1 MAQPRTRDKV
11 TPSFY
16 LKTFG
21 CQMNKH
27 DSDSVSQILLN
38 EGYRQSQAI
47 EDAQII
53 LINTCAVRQK
63 AEDKA
68 LTLIGRLAPLK
79 QKNPDLITGVLGCV
93 AQNQG
98 VDLLRRFP
106 HLDLVIGPR
115 NVHHIDEL
123 ISKMRKERNK
133 ISSLDLTNGIYL
145 FPKYNGYLK
154 GKVTCFVK
162 IMEGCDNFCSYC
174 IVPFVRGRE
183 TSLPATT
190 IIERAHQLVREG
202 VREITLIGQ
211 NVNSYNVKDKAG
223 PSFAGLLRALDQ
235 ISGLQRLRFTTSH
248 PKDLSD
254 ELIDLFGGLKTLCP
268 HIHLPVQS
276 GSNAVLRR
284 MNRGYTAEQYRTL
297 IKKLRRTR
305 PDIAISS
312 DMIVGFPGETEKDFQ
327 DSLRL
332 IEEVEFDN
340 LFSFRYSDRR
350 GTKAT
355 GLPDKVVE
363 AEKQER
369 LSLLQERQ
377 RQITLAKNEF
387 LEGTVQTVL
396 EEGPAKHG
404 GEQRSGRT
412 PGNKVVNYVSTTDL
426 TGALVRIKVIKG
438 FQNSLFGEF
447 VGLASTDPQ

>member
-1 MAQPRTRDKV
+1 MAQPRRRDKV

-38 EGYRQSQAI
+38 QGYRQSHAI

-79 QKNPDLITGVLGCV
+79 RKNSDLITGVLGCV

-98 VDLLRRFP
+98 VDLLARFP

-123 ISKMRKERNK
+123 ISKIRKKRNK
-133 ISSLDLTNGIYL
+133 VFSLDLTEEISL

-154 GKVTCFVK
+154 GEVTSFLK
-162 IMEGCDNFCSYC
+162 IMEGCDNFCSFC

-183 TSLPATT
+183 TSVPATK
-190 IIERAHQLVREG
+190 IIDRAHQLIREG

-211 NVNSYNVKDKAG
+211 NVNSYNVKNKAE
-223 PSFAGLLRALDQ
+223 PSFPGLLKALDE
-235 ISGLQRLRFTTSH
+235 IGGLQRLRFTTSH

-254 ELIDLFGGLKTLCP
+254 ELIGLFGRLKTLCP

-284 MNRGYTAEQYRTL
+284 MNRGYTTEQYRKL
-297 IKKLRRTR
+297 IEKLRRTR
-305 PDIAISS
+305 PDIAVSS

-327 DSLRL
+327 DSLSL

-355 GLPDKVVE
+355 CLANKVAE
-363 AEKQER
+363 EEKQER
-369 LSLLQERQ
+369 LSMLQQRQ
-377 RQITLAKNEF
+377 RQITLAKNRS
-387 LEGTVQTVL
+387 LEGTAQTVL

-412 PGNKVVNYVSTTDL
+412 PGNKIVNYVSTTDL
-426 TGALVRIKVIKG
+426 TGASVRVKVLKG

-447 VGLASTDPQ
+447 VSLARADAQ

>member
-1 MAQPRTRDKV
+1 M

-38 EGYRQSQAI
+38 QGYRQSHAI
-47 EDAQII
+47 EDAQVI

-68 LTLIGRLAPLK
+68 LTLIGRLASLK
-79 QKNPDLITGVLGCV
+79 RKNPDLITGVLGCV

-98 VDLLRRFP
+98 VDLLAHFP
-106 HLDLVIGPR
+106 HLDLLIGPR

-123 ISKMRKERNK
+123 ISKIRKKRNK
-133 ISSLDLTNGIYL
+133 VFSLDLTEEISL

-154 GKVTCFVK
+154 GKVTSFLK
-162 IMEGCDNFCSYC
+162 IMEGCDNFCSFC

-183 TSLPATT
+183 ISVPATK
-190 IIERAHQLVREG
+190 IIDRAYQLIREG

-211 NVNSYNVKDKAG
+211 NVNSYNKKSKAE
-223 PSFAGLLRALDQ
+223 PSFAGLLRALDE
-235 ISGLQRLRFTTSH
+235 IPDLQRLRFTTSH

-254 ELIDLFGGLKTLCP
+254 ELIGLFGRLKTLCP

-284 MNRGYTAEQYRTL
+284 MNRGYTTEQYRKL
-297 IKKLRRTR
+297 IEKLRGTR
-305 PDIAISS
+305 PDIAVSS

-327 DSLRL
+327 DSLNL

-355 GLPDKVVE
+355 CLANKVAE
-363 AEKQER
+363 EEKQER
-369 LSLLQERQ
+369 LSMLQQRQ
-377 RQITLAKNEF
+377 RQITLAKNKS
-387 LEGTVQTVL
+387 LEGTTQTVL

-412 PGNKVVNYVSTTDL
+412 PGNKIVNYVSTTDL
-426 TGALVRIKVIKG
+426 TGASVRVKVLKG

-447 VGLASTDPQ
+447 VSLARADAQ

>member
-1 MAQPRTRDKV
+1 MTL
-11 TPSFY
+11 SFY

-27 DSDSVSQILLN
+27 DSDSISQILLN
-38 EGYRQSQAI
+38 QGYRQSQAI

-79 QKNPDLITGVLGCV
+79 RKNPDLITGVLGCV

-98 VDLLRRFP
+98 VDLLAHFP

-123 ISKMRKERNK
+123 ISKIRKQRNK
-133 ISSLDLTNGIYL
+133 VFSLDLTEGISL

-154 GKVTCFVK
+154 GKVTSFLK
-162 IMEGCDNFCSYC
+162 IMEGCDNFCSFC

-183 TSLPATT
+183 TSVPATK
-190 IIERAHQLVREG
+190 IIDRAHQLIREG

-211 NVNSYNVKDKAG
+211 NVNSYNEKSKAE
-223 PSFAGLLRALDQ
+223 PSFAGLLKALDE
-235 ISGLQRLRFTTSH
+235 IPGLQRLRFTTSH

-254 ELIDLFGGLKTLCP
+254 ELIGLFGRLKTLCP

-276 GSNAVLRR
+276 GSNAVLRS
-284 MNRGYTAEQYRTL
+284 MNRGYTEEQYRKL
-297 IKKLRRTR
+297 IEKLRRTR
-305 PDIAISS
+305 PDIAVSS

-327 DSLRL
+327 DSLSL

-355 GLPDKVVE
+355 RLPNKVAE
-363 AEKQER
+363 GEKQER

-377 RQITLAKNEF
+377 RKITLAKNKS
-387 LEGTVQTVL
+387 LEGTTQTVL

-404 GEQRSGRT
+404 GEHRSGRT
-412 PGNKVVNYVSTTDL
+412 PGNKILNYVSTTDL
-426 TGALVRIKVIKG
+426 TGASVRVKVLKG
-438 FQNSLFGEF
+438 LQNSLFGEF
-447 VGLASTDPQ
+447 VGIARADAQ

>member
-1 MAQPRTRDKV
+1 M

-38 EGYRQSQAI
+38 RGYRQSQAI

-79 QKNPDLITGVLGCV
+79 RKNPDLITGVLGCV

-98 VDLLRRFP
+98 VDLLAHFP

-115 NVHHIDEL
+115 NVHHIDEF
-123 ISKMRKERNK
+123 ISKIRKQRNK
-133 ISSLDLTNGIYL
+133 VFSLDLTEEIFL

-154 GKVTCFVK
+154 GKVTSFLK
-162 IMEGCDNFCSYC
+162 IMEGCDNFCSFC

-183 TSLPATT
+183 TSVPATK
-190 IIERAHQLVREG
+190 IIDRAYQLIREG

-211 NVNSYNVKDKAG
+211 NVNSYNEKSKAD
-223 PSFAGLLRALDQ
+223 PSFAGLLKALDE
-235 ISGLQRLRFTTSH
+235 IPGLQRLRFTTSH

-254 ELIDLFGGLKTLCP
+254 ELIRLFGRLKTLCP

-276 GSNAVLRR
+276 GSDAVLRR
-284 MNRGYTAEQYRTL
+284 MNRGYTAEQYRKL
-297 IKKLRRTR
+297 IEKLRRTR
-305 PDIAISS
+305 PDIAVSS

-327 DSLRL
+327 DSLNL

-355 GLPDKVVE
+355 RLPNKVAE
-363 AEKQER
+363 GEKQER
-369 LSLLQERQ
+369 LSLLQKRQ
-377 RQITLAKNEF
+377 GQITLAKNKS
-387 LEGTVQTVL
+387 LEGTTQTAL

-412 PGNKVVNYVSTTDL
+412 PGNKILNYVSTTDL
-426 TGALVRIKVIKG
+426 TGASVRVKVLKG

-447 VGLASTDPQ
+447 VGLASADAQ

>member
-1 MAQPRTRDKV
+1 MAQPSRRDEV
-11 TPSFY
+11 TPLFY

-38 EGYRQSQAI
+38 EGYRQSEIA

-53 LINTCAVRQK
+53 LINTCAVRKK

-68 LTLIGRLAPLK
+68 LTLIGRLASLK
-79 QKNPDLITGVLGCV
+79 QKNPDIIMGVLGCV

-115 NVHHIDEL
+115 NIHHIDKL
-123 ISKMRKERNK
+123 KTRNRKEKNMV
-133 ISSLDLTNGIYL
+133 SCLDWTDNICL

-154 GKVTCFVK
+154 GKVTCFLKV
-162 IMEGCDNFCSYC
+162 MEGCDNFCSYC

-183 TSLPATT
+183 TSLPAT
-190 IIERAHQLVREG
+190 IILDRAHQLIREG
-202 VREITLIGQ
+202 IREIILIGQ
-211 NVNSYNVKDKAG
+211 NVNSYNVKNKAK
-223 PSFAGLLRALDQ
+223 PSFAGLLRALDG

-254 ELIDLFGGLKTLCP
+254 ELIGLFGELKTLCP

-276 GSNAVLRR
+276 GSDAVLRR
-284 MNRGYTAEQYRTL
+284 MSRGYTVEHYMTL
-297 IKKLRRTR
+297 IEKLRTTR
-305 PDIAISS
+305 PDIAVSS
-312 DMIVGFPGETEKDFQ
+312 DMIVGFPGETDEDFQ
-327 DSLRL
+327 ESLSLVDELR
-332 IEEVEFDN
+332 FDN

-355 GLPDKVVE
+355 GFPNKVGE
-363 AEKQER
+363 REKQER

-377 RQITLAKNEF
+377 ARITLAKNKS

-396 EEGPAKHG
+396 VEGPAKHG

-412 PGNKVVNYVSTTDL
+412 GGNKVVNFASNTSL

-447 VGLASTDPQ
+447 SGPESHSVE

>member
-1 MAQPRTRDKV
+1 MARPRRRNKV

-38 EGYRQSQAI
+38 QGYRQSQAI

-68 LTLIGRLAPLK
+68 LTLVGRLALLK
-79 QKNPDLITGVLGCV
+79 RRNPDLITGVLGCV

-98 VDLLRRFP
+98 VDLLAHFP

-115 NVHHIDEL
+115 NIHHIDEL
-123 ISKMRKERNK
+123 ISKIRKKRNK
-133 ISSLDLTNGIYL
+133 VFSLDLTEEISL
-145 FPKYNGYLK
+145 FPQYNGYLK
-154 GKVTCFVK
+154 GKITSFLK
-162 IMEGCDNFCSYC
+162 IMEGCDNFCSFC

-183 TSLPATT
+183 TSVPATK
-190 IIERAHQLVREG
+190 IIDRASQLIRVG

-211 NVNSYNVKDKAG
+211 NVNSYNQKSKAE
-223 PSFAGLLRALDQ
+223 PSFAGLLKTLDD
-235 ISGLQRLRFTTSH
+235 IPGLQRLRFTTSH

-254 ELIDLFGGLKTLCP
+254 ELIALFGRLKTLCP

-276 GSNAVLRR
+276 GSNAVLRS
-284 MNRGYTAEQYRTL
+284 MNRGYTAEQY
-297 IKKLRRTR
+297 KKLIEKLRKTR
-305 PDIAISS
+305 PDIAVSS

-327 DSLRL
+327 ESLGL

-355 GLPDKVVE
+355 CLPNKVAE
-363 AEKQER
+363 GEKQKR

-377 RQITLAKNEF
+377 RKITLAKNRS
-387 LEGTVQTVL
+387 LEGTTQTVL

-404 GEQRSGRT
+404 GKQRSGRT
-412 PGNKVVNYVSTTDL
+412 PGNKILNYVSTNDL
-426 TGALVRIKVIKG
+426 TGVSVRVKVLNG

-447 VGLASTDPQ
+447 VGLARADAQ